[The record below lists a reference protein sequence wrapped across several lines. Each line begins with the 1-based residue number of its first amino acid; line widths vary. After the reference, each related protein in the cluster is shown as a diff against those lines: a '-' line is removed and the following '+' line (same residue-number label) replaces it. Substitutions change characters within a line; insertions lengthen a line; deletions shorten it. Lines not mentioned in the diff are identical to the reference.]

1 MGHYRSNP
9 TIFESAKLQNNVKRL
24 LSIVLTLSILGFSFI
39 SAGPRK
45 ATYRIKTIVIDAGH
59 GGHDSGCLGSSAK
72 EKHVALAVALKLGKM
87 IEQNYPD
94 VNVIYTR
101 KTDVFIPLHER
112 ADIANHAK
120 ADLFICIH
128 LNSGGEGA
136 YGPETYVMGLHKTE
150 DNLSVAK
157 RENAAILLEDNY
169 KKQYDGFDPN
179 SPEANIIFSL
189 YQNQFMH
196 QSLEFASNVQEEFEE
211 FAGRNNRG
219 VKQAGFLVLYR
230 TAMPAVLIEC
240 GFLTNNLEERYLN
253 SDRGQTTMAT
263 SIFRAFKA
271 YKIDN
276 ESDSGTKQ
284 NPTPVEKE
292 AVKSEP
298 PAKSSNTASENKPAE
313 KTVVIAPKSDTTSTA
328 SKPIVKSDTTIA
340 AKTEVKPTPKPEV
353 KPEPKAVIKP
363 EPIQVEKTE
372 PKSEPKV
379 SAPKTETV
387 YTTPAPSSPKPAS
400 KHIDEPAIEDTN
412 PVFYAVQ
419 IGASTKPETDN
430 SNYLKNKEVKALK
443 CKDGYTRYIIGN
455 FTDFNAARKKLQAT
469 KDNLYKDA
477 FLTAFDGENRI
488 TIQQAEELLKR
499 K

>member
-24 LSIVLTLSILGFSFI
+24 LSIVLTLSILGFSSI
-39 SAGPRK
+39 LAGPRK

-72 EKHVALAVALKLGKM
+72 EKHVALSVALKLGKM

-94 VNVIYTR
+94 VNVVYTR

-150 DNLSVAK
+150 DNLNVAK

-196 QSLEFASNVQEEFEE
+196 QSLEFASNIQEEFEE

-276 ESDSGTKQ
+276 ESDPGPKQ
-284 NPTPVEKE
+284 SPTPVEKE
-292 AVKSEP
+292 PAKSEP
-298 PAKSSNTASENKPAE
+298 ETTPPNKTSENKQVE
-313 KTVVIAPKSDTTSTA
+313 KEPIVAPKPDTTSTA
-328 SKPIVKSDTTIA
+328 TKSTAKTDTSTV
-340 AKTEVKPTPKPEV
+340 AKTEVKSPPKSEV
-353 KPEPKAVIKP
+353 KSEPK
-363 EPIQVEKTE
+363 QVEKTE
-372 PKSEPKV
+372 PKSESKV
-379 SAPKTETV
+379 TVPKTETNV
-387 YTTPAPSSPKPAS
+387 APNTPSTPKPTTKPVEEQAVES
-400 KHIDEPAIEDTN
+400 TN

-419 IGASTKPETDN
+419 IGASTNPESDN
-430 SNYLKNKEVKALK
+430 SSYLKNKEVKALK
-443 CKDGYTRYIIGN
+443 CKDGYTRYIVGN
-455 FTDFNAARKKLQAT
+455 FIDIVAARKKLQAM
-469 KDNLYKDA
+469 KASSYKDA